1 MYASYKL
8 LGFKTMAVSIRNKGD
23 RGFVSASVAR
33 FTAAGSKVFH
43 FRADG
48 EVAEKL
54 GAIQLGDLS
63 DFIRAAIAE
72 KLDRDSIQSRDLS

>member
-1 MYASYKL
+1 
-8 LGFKTMAVSIRNKGD
+8 MAVSIRNKGD

-33 FTAAGSKVFH
+33 FTASGSKVFH
-43 FRADG
+43 FRAIG

-54 GAIQLGDLS
+54 GVMASRDRS

-72 KLDRDSIQSRDLS
+72 KLDRDSIQSRVLS